1 MDKIYSRNKIRIRK
15 VGKKG
20 KLKLIIIALVLI
32 VFIGIA
38 IYFKA
43 AYPIFIASCKNKA
56 SSMAV
61 NIVNEEVAKIVQS
74 YTYEDI
80 VYVEKDLNQKI
91 SVIQARFTQ
100 INDIVSQ
107 ITENIQERIDESDTE
122 IVYINLGKVSGLSFL
137 SYIGPTFE
145 IEMERAGDINSKVM
159 SEFESVGINQTL
171 HRINLSLECKM
182 SILTPFGSIADEVN
196 TTVILAETVI
206 VGEVPNTFLNSED
219 IIKK

>member
-1 MDKIYSRNKIRIRK
+1 MDRIYSRKKIRIRK
-15 VGKKG
+15 IPKKE
-20 KLKLIIIALVLI
+20 KLKLLIVALVLI
-32 VFIGIA
+32 IFIGIV

-43 AYPIFIASCKNKA
+43 TYPIFIASCKNAA

-61 NIVNEEVAKIVQS
+61 NTVNEEVAKVIQS

-80 VYVEKDLNQKI
+80 VEVEKDLNGKI
-91 SVIQARFTQ
+91 STIQARFTQ

-122 IVYINLGKVSGLSFL
+122 KVYINLGTVSGLSSL
-137 SYIGPTFE
+137 SYIGPRFE
-145 IEMERAGDINSKVM
+145 IEMERAGDINSKVT

-171 HRINLSLECKM
+171 HRINLELQCKM
-182 SILTPFGSIADEVN
+182 SILTPFGLVAEEMI

-206 VGEVPNTFLNSED
+206 VGEVPNTFLNANELN
-219 IIKK
+219 K